1 MRFIRTTPFSVNRQ
15 RVQVRRPLEPHFCD
29 RTHVF
34 VDIRFRDHHSA
45 EREVY
50 ILERGWNSIECRV
63 LAPTIQH
70 KRCRVNC
77 ECYCEESFVSPFL
90 SAIITKLVNQIAR
103 MIFKLS
109 NRSLFSYLLLVPFL
123 SSPHRGQWSVVL
135 SRPHLSCYLAPDV
148 CHLLKY
154 FLNQIEYLQSIYFII
169 YTWY

>member
-1 MRFIRTTPFSVNRQ
+1 MSFYDNSFVWSDLVRFIRTPPFSVNRQ

-109 NRSLFSYLLLVPFL
+109 NRSLFSYLLWCLFYRL
-123 SSPHRGQWSVVL
+123 RIARGQWSVVL
-135 SRPHLSCYLAPDV
+135 SRPHLSGYLAPDD
-148 CHLLKY
+148 CHVSTSINAKY
-154 FLNQIEYLQSIYFII
+154 
-169 YTWY
+169 

>member
-1 MRFIRTTPFSVNRQ
+1 LGRFIRTTPFSVNRQ
-15 RVQVRRPLEPHFCD
+15 RVP
-29 RTHVF
+29 HVF

-109 NRSLFSYLLLVPFL
+109 NRSLFSYLLWCLFYRL
-123 SSPHRGQWSVVL
+123 LIARGQWSVVL

>member
-1 MRFIRTTPFSVNRQ
+1 MRFIRTPPFSVNRQ

-109 NRSLFSYLLLVPFL
+109 NRSLFSYNTYFGAFFIVSASRAVSGPSYLVDL
-123 SSPHRGQWSVVL
+123 I
-135 SRPHLSCYLAPDV
+135 LAA
-148 CHLLKY
+148 
-154 FLNQIEYLQSIYFII
+154 I
-169 YTWY
+169 